1 MYIGMMINMVG
12 VGVIKQVMK
21 DMGSKDTLVAIKGI
35 IFMVIVATQILN
47 TSEEIIRTTMSQK
60 TRSSQ
65 NKTFIGRSGMNV
77 YKAGVIHCDYTPYN
91 ACFTGMYCIIPL
103 FR

>member
-21 DMGSKDTLVAIKGI
+21 DMGSKDALVAIKASF
-35 IFMVIVATQILN
+35 FMVIVATQILN

-65 NKTFIGRSGMNV
+65 NKTNSLEEV
-77 YKAGVIHCDYTPYN
+77 V
-91 ACFTGMYCIIPL
+91 
-103 FR
+103 